1 MPCSKSFTPVSPS
14 CAPPVP
20 PCPRQPRRPC
30 RARTVLFDFSWVI
43 STCVSAAIYVLLVRL
58 TRGPGPGTPF
68 GAAGSVPLLPEGGGE
83 EEDSML
89 ISVNST
95 VN

>member
-1 MPCSKSFTPVSPS
+1 MT
-14 CAPPVP
+14 
-20 PCPRQPRRPC
+20 PCPHQPRRLC
-30 RARTVLFDFSWVI
+30 LARTVLFDFSWVI

-58 TRGPGPGTPF
+58 TKGPGPGTPF

-83 EEDSML
+83 EEQDSLL
-89 ISVNST
+89 IT